1 MWQSP
6 TNLLERFLT
15 SRLKILTKKLATVCR
30 WLSLYINVANDDA
43 DKVNAMNLI
52 FISRTC
58 LVRNL
63 IVPLTPDAAMPL
75 AQFADPWQKVQIK
88 PDSEVM
94 YYLAVSNFLATKFS
108 QL

>member
-1 MWQSP
+1 
-6 TNLLERFLT
+6 
-15 SRLKILTKKLATVCR
+15 
-30 WLSLYINVANDDA
+30 
-43 DKVNAMNLI
+43 
-52 FISRTC
+52 
-58 LVRNL
+58 
-63 IVPLTPDAAMPL
+63 MPL